1 MTSPRPSWLA
11 HRRWPTFSEI
21 KVFRW
26 SISTSS
32 KRKIHLC
39 PHLPSLLSFLG
50 GRSDYRLGFQGQ
62 LFHWCPGSVPYLPSG
77 VRVCVCIIC
86 YFSHIIFKSW
96 YVVFSSLFNSRNLL
110 FLGCEAC
117 RILVPWPG
125 IEPAPHEM
133 EVRKLNTWTTR
144 GVSGCVLNGISHTLP
159 YTSNTFLLLSLKP

>member
-96 YVVFSSLFNSRNLL
+96 YVVFSSLFNSTSLCGGLFQAVLL
-110 FLGCEAC
+110 WNKPVQHLMTESNKDL
-117 RILVPWPG
+117 I
-125 IEPAPHEM
+125 
-133 EVRKLNTWTTR
+133 
-144 GVSGCVLNGISHTLP
+144 ISHNSVSRQDDCTR
-159 YTSNTFLLLSLKP
+159 FIWKVH